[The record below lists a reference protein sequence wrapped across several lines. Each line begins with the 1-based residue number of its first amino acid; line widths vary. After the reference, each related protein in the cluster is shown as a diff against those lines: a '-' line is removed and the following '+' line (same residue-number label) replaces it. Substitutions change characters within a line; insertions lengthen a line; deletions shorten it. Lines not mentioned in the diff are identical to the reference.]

1 MSEKNVDIK
10 FGSTFMFQGP
20 QFEDHLRDSLD
31 REGFTLVSV
40 AHLPAG
46 YGGAIYIDNDLV
58 INVDSRSETIN
69 AAIDRAI
76 EWFVED
82 IRIGS
87 AH

>member
-31 REGFTLVSV
+31 RDGFTLTSV
-40 AHLPAG
+40 DHLPAG

-58 INVDSRSETIN
+58 TNNTENSETIN
-69 AAIDRAI
+69 RCVDRAI

-82 IRIGS
+82 IRIGG